1 MADKPPP
8 SSLLPLKPRREPAP
22 TALVTF
28 VSDPFTPPPSCTIA
42 VSSRPYT
49 ATAQLRDHD
58 YLRLTS
64 RAGTVNTSRLPIMR
78 QTASTSTPAL
88 VLAVTVLTTPSR

>member
-1 MADKPPP
+1 M
-8 SSLLPLKPRREPAP
+8 KPRREPAP

-28 VSDPFTPPPSCTIA
+28 VSA
-42 VSSRPYT
+42 VGAAAFLYKS
-49 ATAQLRDHD
+49 AQLRYHD

-64 RAGTVNTSRLPIMR
+64 RAGTVNTSRLPITR